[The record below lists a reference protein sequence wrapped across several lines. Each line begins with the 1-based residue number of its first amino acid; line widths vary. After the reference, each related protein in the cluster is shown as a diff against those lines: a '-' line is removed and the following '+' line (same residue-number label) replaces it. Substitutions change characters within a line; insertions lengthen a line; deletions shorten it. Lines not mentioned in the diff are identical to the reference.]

1 MQARSYRSQRYRG
14 RGQPNEPSI
23 PGVGL
28 VDGVR
33 IVVAELVHNLG
44 YSVVVLRL
52 EGLANKGLELERA
65 ALALVVEL
73 VVERF
78 GDVGVHN
85 DRGRQRPLHVAA
97 TGTSS
102 CERRGGQGG
111 RRGRGRRGGSLC
123 VSRCAVRA
131 SCLL

>member
-1 MQARSYRSQRYRG
+1 MQACSYRSQGYRG
-14 RGQPNEPSI
+14 RGQPDEPSI

-33 IVVAELVHNLG
+33 IVVAELVHNLRNP
-44 YSVVVLRL
+44 VVVLRL
-52 EGLANKGLELERA
+52 EGFANKGLELERA
-65 ALALVVEL
+65 ALALIVEL

-97 TGTSS
+97 TGASS
-102 CERRGGQGG
+102 CERRAG
-111 RRGRGRRGGSLC
+111 RSSTWGIVCGC